1 MRKQK
6 KVIRATAAAMVC
18 CMLAGSIFSGAGIE
32 TVRAEAEGDSEWN
45 NIQSVVSRYYGEWNN
60 TSYNGAITD
69 GMPNTALLGN
79 GDVGVTSA
87 GNDFSKSFYISKSDF
102 WTYGTGSASSPC
114 PPILI
119 GGVTIGEQTKDVIP
133 EPETDINLA
142 PTYKTVSAS
151 SWHDDFT
158 PDKAVNGEMQQ
169 SPSGYG
175 WVSKRPQ
182 DPEEGG
188 VADVQD
194 FWLQLEFEEAI
205 TISRYVVK
213 GDGAVRDTEEGRG
226 NNAKAFELQVSET
239 GTDDW
244 VSVDTVTDNTE
255 SIFDKDLAS
264 PVTTKFV
271 RLYITDATQGLDDN
285 SRTNPRAR
293 VGQFE
298 LYAKAKEENLAPLY
312 EEVTASSYHDAFS
325 PDLAVNG
332 MIEDNELG
340 NMWVS
345 KVPAQQGNE
354 YWLKLKFAEPVT
366 IGRYVVKSDAF
377 VRGSAFDENTASNF
391 QLQVSDTG
399 EDDSWTT
406 VDTVEGN
413 HLACFDGNL
422 DQQVQ
427 AQWVRLYITQ
437 PHQGHTGAND
447 ERARVAEFELYT
459 NAKEAGE
466 EPPEDKPESKNL
478 ALNKPILESGY
489 INNPGTPY
497 HSPGTMLID
506 GDGSTKWCCTPKE
519 NADGSDVYWA
529 MIDLGE
535 EKDISRWIVKHAQA
549 GGEGASYNTKN
560 FQLQYTTAENPDP
573 ADQEIW
579 ADADVVTDNT
589 EAITD
594 RNLET
599 PIHTRYVRLL
609 VTKAEQGSGKAV
621 RIYEMELYT
630 EPKDPNTVFY
640 EKQDILNAEIQT
652 RQELAGTPTEMKT
665 WLSAD
670 KNIMVTELKSNGSQ
684 DAAFQVDTWA
694 SANDKAN
701 KPVTAANDDT
711 SVTITRCTKNT
722 APDNDNAHVSQAALS
737 TKIIGADDVVTFSN
751 NADGKGNLKFTLRA
765 GETVYIATAI
775 GGGGRTY
782 HNDGVTMWDGAADPI
797 PEAQGLLAEV
807 PDVNAVAEL
816 NSARQDWW
824 RGFWS
829 DSYIDLGTEDEKL
842 NKVQKY
848 YYGAQYLLGSASKEG
863 ELAPGLYGIWHTTD
877 NARWSSDYHL
887 NYNFISTFY
896 GTNSSNRPELA
907 LSGVQALLDY
917 VPEGQRRAAS
927 TEELR
932 RINKSFV
939 DEKVAKGDIDAVNGI
954 EGAILFPVGIAPWG
968 MTTDN
973 VYLNEA
979 LDAAYNSYLMTQY
992 YDYTRNTEF
1001 LENGVY
1007 DYMKQAVTFY
1017 EAWLEKEDSD
1027 RNEDGYEYVLYAGFN
1042 EGSWAKNPA
1051 VELAALKNTIKHLI
1065 QFSEDLGRDED
1076 KRADWIDIYEHLGDQ
1091 PTTVVNGKSVLALG
1105 EKQQSGGNW
1114 VDLPS
1119 PIPGDGNA
1127 IPLDAMVPGNVY
1139 NYFSSPE
1146 DLQIVRD
1153 TISVFSDR
1161 GAWGQINNFPRLFQ
1175 EAVKSRYDI
1184 DTVVTK
1190 LVDVIDRQM
1199 AENLRINDNTHG
1211 IEKSGATEAI
1221 NSMML
1226 VSEDGITKIFPNW
1239 YTDKDAKFA
1248 NLRARGAFTFS
1259 AEYDGAAQE
1268 AKNVVMT
1275 SEKGGT
1281 MTLVIPWAEG
1291 AAVRDSAGNVVKT
1304 EAGTVPNWED
1314 EKTIKFATTAGETYT
1329 VEKGEAPAELDYEA
1343 IDQVIAEAEAIQQD
1357 GYTQESYQALQDAL
1371 NNARDARQNAT
1382 TQDELNQKKEELRA
1396 AIDGLKG
1403 SKNVLE
1409 VFLKRAK
1416 QHVANGDVDGRVE
1429 SVQIL
1434 FDEAIAEG
1442 EAVMEN
1448 ENATRDDVLRASLK
1462 LMKAIQALDMKA
1474 GDKAD
1479 LGMALELTTMIDLN
1493 QYVEAGQA
1501 EYLAAKAEAEG
1512 VMENGDAM
1520 QPEVDAAWEKL
1531 VDTMMNLRLKADK
1544 SALADLLNSVK
1555 DLDLGKYTN
1564 ESVKVFK
1571 DALAKANAV
1580 MEDETLSVESQD
1592 EVDKTVKLL
1601 ADARDGLTEKKGP
1614 GDDNNNGNQNGG
1626 QNGNNGNQNGGQNG
1640 NNGNQNGNGQNGNGT
1655 QNTGSAKQ
1663 GIKTGDAVKLFVPI
1677 MGLVLS
1683 FGAIAAAACVF
1694 LKKRRR

>member
-18 CMLAGSIFSGAGIE
+18 CMLSGSFFSGAGIG
-32 TVRAEAEGDSEWN
+32 TVRAEDEGDSEWN

-87 GNDFSKSFYISKSDF
+87 GNELSKSFYISKSDF

-255 SIFDKDLAS
+255 SIFDKNLAS

-271 RLYITDATQGLDDN
+271 RLYITDATQGLDEN
-285 SRTNPRAR
+285 SRINPRAR

-298 LYAKAKEENLAPLY
+298 LYA
-312 EEVTASSYHDAFS
+312 
-325 PDLAVNG
+325 
-332 MIEDNELG
+332 
-340 NMWVS
+340 
-345 KVPAQQGNE
+345 
-354 YWLKLKFAEPVT
+354 
-366 IGRYVVKSDAF
+366 
-377 VRGSAFDENTASNF
+377 
-391 QLQVSDTG
+391 
-399 EDDSWTT
+399 
-406 VDTVEGN
+406 
-413 HLACFDGNL
+413 
-422 DQQVQ
+422 
-427 AQWVRLYITQ
+427 
-437 PHQGHTGAND
+437 
-447 ERARVAEFELYT
+447 

-466 EPPEDKPESKNL
+466 EPPEEKPESKNL

-535 EKDISRWIVKHAQA
+535 AKDISRWIVKHAQA
-549 GGEGASYNTKN
+549 GGEGASYNTKD

-573 ADQEIW
+573 ADHGIW
-579 ADADVVTDNT
+579 TDADVVTDNT

-599 PIHTRYVRLL
+599 PIHARYVRLL

-670 KNIMVTELKSNGSQ
+670 KNIMVTELKSNGSE

-751 NADGKGNLKFTLRA
+751 DADGKGNIKFTLRA

-807 PDVNAVAEL
+807 PDVNAVTEL

-907 LSGVQALLDY
+907 LSGVHALLDY

-973 VYLNEA
+973 IYLNEA

-992 YDYTRNTEF
+992 YDYTRDTEF

-1027 RNEDGYEYVLYAGFN
+1027 RNKDGYEYVLYAGFN

-1076 KRADWIDIYEHLGDQ
+1076 KRADWVDIYEHLGDQ

-1105 EKQQSGGNW
+1105 EKQQSGGSW

-1281 MTLVIPWAEG
+1281 MTLVIPWSEG
-1291 AAVRDSAGNVVKT
+1291 ATVRDSAGNAVKT

-1314 EKTIKFATTAGETYT
+1314 EKTITFATTAGETYT

-1382 TQDELNQKKEELRA
+1382 TQEELNQKKEELRA

-1409 VFLKRAK
+1409 VFLNRAK
-1416 QHVANGDVDGRVE
+1416 QHVANGDVGGLVE
-1429 SVQIL
+1429 SVQKL

-1442 EAVMEN
+1442 EAVMGN

-1479 LGMALELTTMIDLN
+1479 LGMALELTTMIDLT

-1520 QPEVDAAWEKL
+1520 QQEVDAAWEKL

-1544 SALADLLNSVK
+1544 SALSDLLNSVK
-1555 DLDLGKYTN
+1555 DLDLGKYTD

-1571 DALAKANAV
+1571 DALAKANTV
-1580 MEDETLSVESQD
+1580 MEDETLSVENQA

-1601 ADARDGLTEKKGP
+1601 ADARDGLTEKKGS
-1614 GDDNNNGNQNGG
+1614 GGNNNNGNQNGG

-1640 NNGNQNGNGQNGNGT
+1640 NNGNQNGNGSQNN
-1655 QNTGSAKQ
+1655 GSAKP
-1663 GIKTGDAVKLFVPI
+1663 GIKTGDAVRLFVPI

-1683 FGAIAAAACVF
+1683 FGAIAAAVVIF

>member
-1 MRKQK
+1 MNKRKAVTK
-6 KVIRATAAAMVC
+6 TAAAAMAC
-18 CMLAGSIFSGAGIE
+18 CMLGSTAFSGAGIS
-32 TVRAEAEGDSEWN
+32 TVRAEGEGDSQWN

-87 GNDFSKSFYISKSDF
+87 GNELSKSFYISKSDF

-151 SWHDDFT
+151 SWHEDFT

-169 SPSGYG
+169 SPIGYG
-175 WVSKRPQ
+175 WVSKLPQ

-188 VADVQD
+188 VAGVQD

-255 SIFDKDLAS
+255 SIFDKNLAS
-264 PVTTKFV
+264 PVTAKFV
-271 RLYITDATQGLDDN
+271 RLYITDATQGLDGN
-285 SRTNPRAR
+285 SRINPRAR

-298 LYAKAKEENLAPLY
+298 LYA
-312 EEVTASSYHDAFS
+312 
-325 PDLAVNG
+325 
-332 MIEDNELG
+332 
-340 NMWVS
+340 
-345 KVPAQQGNE
+345 
-354 YWLKLKFAEPVT
+354 
-366 IGRYVVKSDAF
+366 
-377 VRGSAFDENTASNF
+377 
-391 QLQVSDTG
+391 
-399 EDDSWTT
+399 
-406 VDTVEGN
+406 
-413 HLACFDGNL
+413 
-422 DQQVQ
+422 
-427 AQWVRLYITQ
+427 
-437 PHQGHTGAND
+437 
-447 ERARVAEFELYT
+447 

-466 EPPEDKPESKNL
+466 EPPEEKPESKNL

-506 GDGSTKWCCTPKE
+506 GDRSTKWCCTPKE
-519 NADGSDVYWA
+519 NVDGSDVYWA

-535 EKDISRWIVKHAQA
+535 AKDISRWIVKHAQA
-549 GGEGASYNTKN
+549 GGEGASYNTKD

-573 ADQEIW
+573 ADHGIW
-579 ADADVVTDNT
+579 TDADVVTDNT

-599 PIHTRYVRLL
+599 PIHARYVRLL

-652 RQELAGTPTEMKT
+652 RQELAGTPAEMKT

-670 KNIMVTELKSNGSQ
+670 KNIMVTELKSNGSE

-751 NADGKGNLKFTLRA
+751 DADGKGNLKFTLRA

-775 GGGGRTY
+775 GGGGRTC

-816 NSARQDWW
+816 NNARQDWW

-842 NKVQKY
+842 HKVQKY

-907 LSGVQALLDY
+907 LSGVHALLDY

-954 EGAILFPVGIAPWG
+954 EGAVLFPVGIAPWG

-992 YDYTRNTEF
+992 YDYTRDTEF

-1076 KRADWIDIYEHLGDQ
+1076 KRADWVDIYEHLGDQ

-1105 EKQQSGGNW
+1105 EKQQSGGSW
-1114 VDLPS
+1114 ADLPS

-1161 GAWGQINNFPRLFQ
+1161 GAWGQNNNFPRLFQ

-1190 LVDVIDRQM
+1190 LADVIDRQM

-1281 MTLVIPWAEG
+1281 MTLVIPWSEG
-1291 AAVRDSAGNVVKT
+1291 ATVRDSAGNAVKT
-1304 EAGTVPNWED
+1304 EVGAVPNWED
-1314 EKTIKFATTAGETYT
+1314 EKTITFATTAGETYT

-1382 TQDELNQKKEELRA
+1382 TQEELNQKKEELRA

-1409 VFLKRAK
+1409 VFLNRAK
-1416 QHVANGDVDGRVE
+1416 QHVANGDVDGLVE
-1429 SVQIL
+1429 SVQKL

-1442 EAVMEN
+1442 EAVMGN

-1479 LGMALELTTMIDLN
+1479 LGMALELTTMIDLT

-1520 QPEVDAAWEKL
+1520 QQEVDAAWEKL

-1544 SALADLLNSVK
+1544 SALSDLLNSVK
-1555 DLDLGKYTN
+1555 DLELGKYTD

-1571 DALAKANAV
+1571 DALAKANTV
-1580 MEDETLSVESQD
+1580 MEDETLSVENQA

-1601 ADARDGLTEKKGP
+1601 ADARDGLTEKKGS
-1614 GDDNNNGNQNGG
+1614 GGDNNNGNQNGG

-1640 NNGNQNGNGQNGNGT
+1640 NNGNQNGNGSQNN
-1655 QNTGSAKQ
+1655 GSAKP
-1663 GIKTGDAVKLFVPI
+1663 GIKTGDAVRLFVPI

-1683 FGAIAAAACVF
+1683 FGAIAAAVVIF

>member
-6 KVIRATAAAMVC
+6 TLIRVTAAAMTC
-18 CMLAGSIFSGAGIE
+18 CMLAGPVFSGAGIS
-32 TVRAEAEGDSEWN
+32 TVRAEGEGDSKWN
-45 NIQSVVSRYYGEWNN
+45 QIESVVSRYYGEWNN
-60 TSYNGAITD
+60 TTYSGAVSD
-69 GMPNTALLGN
+69 KMPNTALLGN
-79 GDVGVTSA
+79 GDVGITSA

-102 WTYGTGSASSPC
+102 WTYGTGNYSSPC

-119 GGVTIGEQTKDVIP
+119 GGVTIGEQIQDQKPDI
-133 EPETDINLA
+133 ETDVNLA
-142 PTYKTVSAS
+142 PTYKNVTAS
-151 SWHDDFT
+151 SWHDAFT
-158 PDKAVNGEMQQ
+158 PDKAVNGAMEE
-169 SPSGYG
+169 SSSGYG

-226 NNAKAFELQVSET
+226 NNAKAFELQVSENGIDGWT
-239 GTDDW
+239 
-244 VSVDTVTDNTE
+244 SVDTVTDNSE
-255 SIFDKDLAS
+255 SVFDKDLDSA
-264 PVTTKFV
+264 VTTKYV
-271 RLYITDATQGLDDN
+271 RLYITEATQGLDDN
-285 SRTNPRAR
+285 SRKNPRAR

-298 LYAKAKEENLAPLY
+298 LYAKPKVENLAPLH
-312 EEVTASSYHDAFS
+312 EEVTASSYHDAFA

-332 MIEDNELG
+332 IIEDNENG

-377 VRGSAFDENTASNF
+377 VRGSAQDENTSSNF
-391 QLQVSDTG
+391 ELQVSDTG
-399 EDDSWTT
+399 EDGSWNT

-413 HLACFDGNL
+413 SEANFDTNL
-422 DQQVQ
+422 DEKVQ

-437 PHQGHTGAND
+437 PHQGHTGKND
-447 ERARVAEFELYT
+447 ERARVAEFELYA
-459 NAKEAGE
+459 NAKDITE
-466 EPPEDKPESKNL
+466 EPPVEEPESKNL
-478 ALNKPILESGY
+478 ALNKPIQESGY
-489 INNPGTPY
+489 INNPGTEY

-506 GDGSTKWCCTPKE
+506 GDASTKWCCTKNE
-519 NADGSDVYWA
+519 NADGSEKYWA

-535 EKDISRWIVKHAQA
+535 AKDISRWIVKHAQA
-549 GGEGASYNTKN
+549 GGEGSGYNTKA
-560 FQLQYTTAENPDP
+560 FKLQYTTAENPDP
-573 ADQEIW
+573 ANDEIW
-579 ADADVVTDNT
+579 VDADAVDNNS

-599 PIHTRYVRLL
+599 AVNTRYVRLL
-609 VTKAEQGSGKAV
+609 VTQAEQNSSKAV
-621 RIYEMELYT
+621 RIYELELYS
-630 EPKDPNTVFY
+630 EPKDPDTVFY

-652 RQELAGTPTEMKT
+652 RQELVGTPTEMKT

-670 KNIMVTELKSNGSQ
+670 KNVMVTELKSNGTN

-694 SANDKAN
+694 SLNDKAN
-701 KPVTAANDDT
+701 KPVTAVNDDT
-711 SVTITRCTKNT
+711 SVTVTRCTKNT
-722 APDNDNAHVSQAALS
+722 APDNEKAHVSQAALS
-737 TKIIGADDVVTFSN
+737 TKIIGADDVTTFSN
-751 NADGKGNLKFTLRA
+751 NEDGKGNLKFTLRA
-765 GETVYIATAI
+765 GETVYITTAI

-782 HNDGVTMWDGAADPI
+782 HNDGVTLWDDTTAVPAS
-797 PEAQGLLAEV
+797 EAQELLAGV
-807 PDVNAVAEL
+807 TGVDAVAEL

-824 RGFWS
+824 KGFWS
-829 DSYIDLGTEDEKL
+829 DSYVDFGTEDEKL

-877 NARWSSDYHL
+877 NASWSSDYHL

-917 VPEGQRRAAS
+917 VPEGQRRATS
-927 TEELR
+927 TDELR
-932 RINKSFV
+932 RINKTFV
-939 DEKVAKGDIDAVNGI
+939 DQKVEKGDIDAVNGI

-992 YDYTRNTEF
+992 YDYTMDTEF

-1007 DYMKQAVTFY
+1007 DYMKQSVAFY

-1091 PTTVVNGKSVLALG
+1091 PTTLVNGKSVLALG

-1190 LVDVIDRQM
+1190 LVNVIDSQM
-1199 AENLRINDNTHG
+1199 AANLRINDNTHG

-1226 VSEDGITKIFPNW
+1226 ASEDGITKVFPNW

-1248 NLRARGAFTFS
+1248 NLRARGAFTVS
-1259 AEYDGAAQE
+1259 AEFDGAAQE
-1268 AKNVVMT
+1268 AKNVVIT
-1275 SEKGGT
+1275 SEKGKT
-1281 MTLVIPWAEG
+1281 MTLVTPWAEG
-1291 AAVRDSAGNVVKT
+1291 ATVRDSAGNVVKT

-1314 EKTIKFATTAGETYT
+1314 EKTITFATAAGETYT
-1329 VEKGEAPAELDYEA
+1329 VEKGEAPVELDYDA
-1343 IDQVIAEAEAIQQD
+1343 IDKAIAEAEAIKQD
-1357 GYTQESYQALQDAL
+1357 GYTQESYQALQDAIK
-1371 NNARDARQNAT
+1371 NAKDARQNAT
-1382 TQDELNQKKEELRA
+1382 TQDELTQKKDELRA
-1396 AIDGLKG
+1396 AIDGLRG
-1403 SKNVLE
+1403 SKTILE
-1409 VFLKRAK
+1409 TFLTRAK
-1416 QHVANGDVDGRVE
+1416 QHVENGDVDKLVE
-1429 SVQIL
+1429 SVQKL
-1434 FDEAIAEG
+1434 FAEAIAEG

-1448 ENATRDDVLRASLK
+1448 ENATKDDVLTASLK

-1479 LGMALELTTMIDLN
+1479 LGMALELTNMIDLA
-1493 QYVEAGQA
+1493 QYVEKGQA
-1501 EYLAAKAEAEG
+1501 EYLAAKAEAER
-1512 VMENGDAM
+1512 VMGDGDAM
-1520 QPEVDAAWEKL
+1520 QPEVDAAWAEL
-1531 VDTMMNLRLKADK
+1531 VDRMMDLRLKADK
-1544 SALADLLNSVK
+1544 STLSDLLDSVK
-1555 DLDLGKYTN
+1555 DIDLSKYTD
-1564 ESVKVFK
+1564 ESVKVFT

-1580 MEDETLSVESQD
+1580 MDDETLSVESQA

-1601 ADARDGLTEKKGP
+1601 ADARDGLTEKKGS
-1614 GDDNNNGNQNGG
+1614 GGNNNNGN
-1626 QNGNNGNQNGGQNG
+1626 QNGNNGNQNGGGQNG
-1640 NNGNQNGNGQNGNGT
+1640 NNGNGT
-1655 QNTGSAKQ
+1655 NNNGSANQ
-1663 GIKTGDAVKLFVPI
+1663 GIKTGDAVRVFVPI
-1677 MGLVLS
+1677 IGLVLS
-1683 FGAIAAAACVF
+1683 LGAVAAVVGVF
-1694 LKKRRR
+1694 LKRRRR